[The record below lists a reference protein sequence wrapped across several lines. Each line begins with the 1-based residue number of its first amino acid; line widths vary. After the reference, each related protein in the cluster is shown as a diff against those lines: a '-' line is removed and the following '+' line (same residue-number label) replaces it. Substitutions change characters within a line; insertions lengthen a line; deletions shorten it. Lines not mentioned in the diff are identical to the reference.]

1 MIKIK
6 IFNPVAGKNRIS
18 FTGFLVMQQML
29 RDYSIEITE
38 SDDFDFSFINS
49 I

>member
-18 FTGFLVMQQML
+18 FQGFLIMQNML
-29 RDYSIEITE
+29 KDYRIELTE
-38 SDDFDFSFINS
+38 SDDFQYI
-49 I
+49 

>member
-18 FTGFLVMQQML
+18 FTGFLVMRQML
-29 RDYSIEITE
+29 REITVLR
-38 SDDFDFSFINS
+38 
-49 I
+49 